1 MADAIFQTDYAKG
14 ILTPPRPQ
22 TYGAVHVA
30 KVKHVF
36 SVTTDENDIVEMFTL
51 PAYAQLVD
59 WLLVPEGTMTGITAD
74 VGLMS
79 GDPGSTATS
88 RTSGDELFDAIALDG
103 GVKRATEVDG
113 FNIAPVEYDRS
124 IGLKLSD
131 EVAGASTKKVT
142 LIVKFAM

>member
-14 ILTPPRPQ
+14 YLTPPLPQ
-22 TYGAVHVA
+22 THGAVHVA

-36 SVTTDENDIVEMFTL
+36 SATTDENDIVEMVTL
-51 PAYAQLVD
+51 PAFAQLVD
-59 WLLVPEGTMTGITAD
+59 WLIVPEGTMTGITAD

-79 GDPGSTATS
+79 GDPGSTDLA
-88 RTSGDELFDAIALDG
+88 RTCGDELFDAIALDG
-103 GVKRATEVDG
+103 GVKRAVEVDG
-113 FNIAPVEYDRS
+113 FNIAPVGYDRS

-142 LIVKFAM
+142 LIVLYSQ